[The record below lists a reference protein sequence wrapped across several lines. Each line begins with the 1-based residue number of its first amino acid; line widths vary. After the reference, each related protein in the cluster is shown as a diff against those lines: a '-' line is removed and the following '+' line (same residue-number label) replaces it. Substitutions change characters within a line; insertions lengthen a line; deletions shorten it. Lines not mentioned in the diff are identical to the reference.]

1 MPLGKRP
8 AHFVIGYWFM
18 SRLLIALVVVILVI
32 GGGLVALAGRNS
44 ERPQTRVEKVVP
56 LASLQQ

>member
-1 MPLGKRP
+1 
-8 AHFVIGYWFM
+8 M
-18 SRLLIALVVVILVI
+18 SRLLIVFAAFVLLV
-32 GGGLVALAGRNS
+32 GGGLVLLAGRNS

>member
-1 MPLGKRP
+1 
-8 AHFVIGYWFM
+8 M
-18 SRLLIALVVVILVI
+18 SRLLIALVIVLLVI
-32 GGGLVALAGRNS
+32 GGGLAALASLNS